1 MTEFANIR
9 YERLDATVTITLN
22 RPERRNALTLAM
34 IEEVIAA
41 LTLAG
46 DSDALGVILAAAGPV
61 WCTGHDF
68 SEMLEADIDSVRHL
82 FARCTRMMETIQE
95 IPQPVIAKVH
105 ALATGA
111 GCQLVASA
119 DLAVASASATFATP
133 GGRGGLFCTT
143 PLVAVARAI
152 PRKRA
157 LEMGL
162 TGDPISAATAEQW
175 GLVNAVVADEDL
187 DHATA
192 ELVARATRGSVE
204 SRAIGKAAFYRQVGL
219 NQRDAYDVAVE
230 VMAQASLILDSQESI
245 RAFLEKRP
253 PRWR

>member
-175 GLVNAVVADEDL
+175 GLVNAVVADQDL
-187 DHATA
+187 DQATA
-192 ELVARATRGSVE
+192 ELVTRATRGSVE